1 MTWEIPPA
9 SAIRFLL
16 SSAASPS
23 ALAHG
28 PGLHAW
34 HRRRTPDSQ
43 VPQAPAS
50 ILLHARVFAVTLHS
64 LDHRLHTSGCGDD
77 ASIGVW
83 AHSHVQLGM
92 HSAHRHFAQRT
103 FHRQV
108 VQQASGFLM
117 HRLGRLVRGH
127 GVQNDRD
134 HASSRD
140 CSTVHSC
147 RRRCGRVNH
156 APGTVEDAGAMLPR
170 TTLGGEVPQRP
181 ARVSLHEGVASVLL
195 HGLHQQL
202 HAVVLPDHALVR
214 RCAVTHQA
222 YARTTRHKPQ
232 QDEDAR
238 GWAVKQ
244 GTHGSRLG

>member
-83 AHSHVQLGM
+83 AHSHVQ
-92 HSAHRHFAQRT
+92 R
-103 FHRQV
+103 
-108 VQQASGFLM
+108 
-117 HRLGRLVRGH
+117 
-127 GVQNDRD
+127 
-134 HASSRD
+134 
-140 CSTVHSC
+140 
-147 RRRCGRVNH
+147 
-156 APGTVEDAGAMLPR
+156 
-170 TTLGGEVPQRP
+170 
-181 ARVSLHEGVASVLL
+181 
-195 HGLHQQL
+195 
-202 HAVVLPDHALVR
+202 
-214 RCAVTHQA
+214 
-222 YARTTRHKPQ
+222 
-232 QDEDAR
+232 
-238 GWAVKQ
+238 
-244 GTHGSRLG
+244 